1 MIDLTKLVT
10 AKQRDAAAALAETVV
25 SNAAN
30 QSYLDATDWMVLR
43 QLETKKPMPLD
54 VATKREQA
62 RAGIV
67 KSEVA

>member
-10 AKQRDAAAALAETVV
+10 AKQKTDAAALAERQA

-30 QSYLDATDWMVLR
+30 QSYLDATDWLVMR
-43 QLETKKPMPLD
+43 QLETKKAMPAD
-54 VATKREQA
+54 ITAKRQLA